1 MDKLLNIF
9 GYLSVL
15 LRAATLCFQTLT
27 IGGII
32 FVIAVARSPQLRTD
46 AVITSC
52 RKWII
57 WFALALAATQV
68 FYVFSNTL
76 ILMQSADMPFS
87 EAAGANFVYAGA
99 LAAASGL
106 LIAVVCAVGKWRG
119 NPTLVIPAL
128 IILAS
133 ALMTSHSVARMEHR
147 VLLTFLTGLHQAA
160 TAAWIGG
167 LPYLLIAL
175 KYESDPQ
182 IRQRITANFSQLALV
197 SVALLFTGGFGLSLA
212 YVGSWSA
219 LYGSTYGAMVSA
231 KVILFGFLL
240 ALGALNFFIVRA
252 ANANTTASN
261 ATASATS
268 GNRPASL
275 MRFGEVEIG
284 IGLTIILAAASL
296 TSQPPA
302 VDLGS
307 DKVSATEIWQRYAPR
322 VPRLKSPPL
331 SALSESSEQKAKRA
345 ASHGVVVPA
354 SFVPGQA
361 AAESTGPGDIAWS
374 EYNHNWAGIIVL
386 GVGLLSFLNRTGY
399 FPWAKHWPLMFLGLA
414 VFLFLRSDPENWPL
428 GPNGFWES
436 FSSPDVLQHRVIVL
450 LVTAFALFEW
460 SVVTGRVKSMAA
472 SLVFPGVC
480 ALGGAILLTH
490 SHALGNV
497 KDELLI
503 ELSHIPLAVLGIAAG
518 WSRWLELRLPAEDRT
533 RRVLSWVWPV
543 CFILVGLVLLNY
555 HEA

>member
-27 IGGII
+27 IGGIV
-32 FVIAVARSPQLRTD
+32 FLVAVTRAPELRTA
-46 AVITSC
+46 AVVAAC
-52 RKWII
+52 RKWIT
-57 WFALALAATQV
+57 WFALVLAATQV
-68 FYVFSNTL
+68 LYVSANTM
-76 ILMQSADMPFS
+76 ILMQSAEMSFS
-87 EAAGANFVYAGA
+87 QAVGANFVYAGA
-99 LAAASGL
+99 LAAASAMVIAAICGL
-106 LIAVVCAVGKWRG
+106 RKWRG
-119 NPTLVIPAL
+119 NAAMLIPAAV
-128 IILAS
+128 ILAS

-147 VLLTFLTGLHQAA
+147 VFLTFLTGLHQAA

-167 LPYLLIAL
+167 LPYLLLAL
-175 KYESDPQ
+175 KHERDPL
-182 IRQRITANFSQLALV
+182 IRQRISANFSQLAVV
-197 SVALLFTGGFGLSLA
+197 SVALLFLGGVGLSLA

-219 LYGSTYGAMVSA
+219 LYGTTYGAMVSA
-231 KVILFGFLL
+231 KIIMFGFLL
-240 ALGALNFFIVRA
+240 MLGALNYRIVKGIA
-252 ANANTTASN
+252 PDAS
-261 ATASATS
+261 
-268 GNRPASL
+268 GRPPGL
-275 MRFGEVEIG
+275 LRFGEVEIG

-302 VDLGS
+302 IDLGS
-307 DKVSATEIWQRYAPR
+307 DKVSAAEIFQRYTPR
-322 VPRLKSPPL
+322 LPRLKSPPL
-331 SALSESSEQKAKRA
+331 SALSESGEEVAKRA
-345 ASHGVVVPA
+345 AAAGVVIPP

-361 AAESTGPGDIAWS
+361 AASFTGPGDIAWS

-436 FSSPDVLQHRVIVL
+436 FSAPDVLQHRLIVL
-450 LVTAFALFEW
+450 LVTAFAVFEW
-460 SVVTGRVKSMAA
+460 SVITDRIKSPAA
-472 SLVFPGVC
+472 RLVFPGVC

-497 KDELLI
+497 KDELLV
-503 ELSHIPLAVLGIAAG
+503 ELSHIPLAILGIAAG
-518 WSRWLELRLPAEDRT
+518 WSRWLELRLPPEDRT
-533 RRVLSWVWPV
+533 RRILSWVWPV
-543 CFILVGLVLLNY
+543 CFILVGVVLLNY

>member
-1 MDKLLNIF
+1 MVKLLNIF

-27 IGGII
+27 IGGIVFI
-32 FVIAVARSPQLRTD
+32 VAVTRSSQLRTD
-46 AVITSC
+46 AVISNC
-52 RKWII
+52 RKWIV
-57 WFALALAATQV
+57 WFALALAATQIL
-68 FYVFSNTL
+68 YVMSNTL
-76 ILMQSADMPFS
+76 ILMQSAEMAFGQ
-87 EAAGANFVYAGA
+87 AVGANFVFAGI

-106 LIAVVCAVGKWRG
+106 LIAAVCSFGKWRG
-119 NPTLVIPAL
+119 NSALLLPAFAV
-128 IILAS
+128 LAS

-147 VLLTFLTGLHQAA
+147 VVLTVLTGLHQFA

-167 LPYLLIAL
+167 LPFLLISL
-175 KYESDPQ
+175 KYEPDPQ
-182 IRQRITANFSQLALV
+182 IRRSITGNFSQLALL
-197 SVALLFTGGFGLSLA
+197 SVAVLFAGGFGLSLA

-219 LYGSTYGAMVSA
+219 LYGTTYGAMVSA
-231 KVILFGFLL
+231 KVIMFGYLL
-240 ALGALNFFIVRA
+240 MLGALNYFIVRN
-252 ANANTTASN
+252 ANARAQAAPTA
-261 ATASATS
+261 TKS
-268 GNRPASL
+268 GFASL

-284 IGLTIILAAASL
+284 IGLTVILAAASL

-302 VDLGS
+302 IDLGS
-307 DKVSATEIWQRYAPR
+307 DKVSAAEIFQRYAPR
-322 VPRLKSPPL
+322 IPRLQSPPH
-331 SALSESSEQKAKRA
+331 SELSESSEQVAKRA
-345 ASHGVVVPA
+345 AANGATLPA

-361 AAESTGPGDIAWS
+361 AARPPNAGDIAWS

-399 FPWAKHWPLMFLGLA
+399 FPWARHWPLMFLGLA

-460 SVVTGRVKSMAA
+460 SVVTGRLKSPAA
-472 SLVFPGVC
+472 ALVFPGVC

-497 KDELLI
+497 RDELLI

-543 CFILVGLVLLNY
+543 CFILIGFVLINY

>member
-1 MDKLLNIF
+1 MVDLLNIF

-32 FVIAVARSPQLRTD
+32 FIVAVARAPQLRTD
-46 AVITSC
+46 AVVLHC
-52 RKWII
+52 GKWIVG
-57 WFALALAATQV
+57 FAIALTSTQV
-68 FYVFSNTL
+68 FYVLANTL
-76 ILMQSADMPFS
+76 ILMQSAEMSFH

-99 LAAASGL
+99 LAAFSGL
-106 LIAVVCAVGKWRG
+106 VVAAACAVGKWRG
-119 NPTLVIPAL
+119 HSALLIPAF
-128 IILAS
+128 IILGS

-147 VLLTFLTGLHQAA
+147 VLLTFLTGLHQLA

-167 LPYLLIAL
+167 LPFLLLAL

-182 IRQRITANFSQLALV
+182 VRQRLTANFSQLALI

-219 LYGSTYGAMVSA
+219 LYGTTYGAMVCA
-231 KVILFGFLL
+231 KVILFTFLL
-240 ALGALNFFIVRA
+240 LLGALNYRIVRA
-252 ANANTTASN
+252 VPADPAA
-261 ATASATS
+261 
-268 GNRPASL
+268 RPTSL

-284 IGLTIILAAASL
+284 IGLTVILAAASL

-307 DKVSATEIWQRYAPR
+307 QHVTAAQIIQRYAPR
-322 VPRLKSPPL
+322 FPRLKSPAL
-331 SALSESSEQKAKRA
+331 SELSESSEQIAKRA
-345 ASHGVVVPA
+345 ASSGTVVPV
-354 SFVPGQA
+354 SYVPGEA
-361 AAESTGPGDIAWS
+361 AASSTGPGDIAWS

-386 GVGLLSFLNRTGY
+386 GVGLFSFLAQTGR
-399 FPWAKHWPLMFLGLA
+399 FPWARHWPLLFLGLA

-428 GPNGFWES
+428 GANGFWES
-436 FSSPDVLQHRVIVL
+436 FSSPDVLQHRVIVV
-450 LVTAFALFEW
+450 LVAAFAFFEW
-460 SVVTGRVKSMAA
+460 SVVTGRIRSQAA
-472 SLVFPGVC
+472 GLVFPAVC
-480 ALGGAILLTH
+480 VLGGAILLTH

-518 WSRWLELRLPAEDRT
+518 WSRWLELRLPPENNT
-533 RRVLSWVWPV
+533 RRILSWIWPV
-543 CFILVGLVLLNY
+543 CFIFVGLVLLNY

>member
-15 LRAATLCFQTLT
+15 LRAATLCFQTIT

-32 FVIAVARSPQLRTD
+32 FVIAVTRSPELRTD
-46 AVITSC
+46 AVLAGC
-52 RKWII
+52 RKWIMC
-57 WFALALAATQV
+57 FALALATTQV
-68 FYVFSNTL
+68 FYVLSNTL
-76 ILMQSADMPFS
+76 ILMQSADMPFQD
-87 EAAGANFVYAGA
+87 AVGANFVYAGA
-99 LAAASGL
+99 LAAAAGL
-106 LIAVVCAVGKWRG
+106 LVAGICSFSNWRG
-119 NPTLVIPAL
+119 NLAMLLPAL
-128 IILAS
+128 AILAS
-133 ALMTSHSVARMEHR
+133 ALMTSHSVARMDHR
-147 VLLTFLTGLHQAA
+147 VLLTVLTGLHQFA

-175 KYESDPQ
+175 SRESDPQ
-182 IRQRITANFSQLALV
+182 IRRRIAANFSQLALL
-197 SVALLFTGGFGLSLA
+197 SVAVLFAGGFGLSLA
-212 YVGSWSA
+212 YVGSFSA
-219 LYGSTYGAMVSA
+219 LYGTTYGAMVSA
-231 KVILFGFLL
+231 KIILFGFLL
-240 ALGALNFFIVRA
+240 MLGALNFFIVRN
-252 ANANTTASN
+252 ANA
-261 ATASATS
+261 SALS
-268 GNRPASL
+268 ADRPVSL
-275 MRFGEVEIG
+275 LRFGEVEIG
-284 IGLTIILAAASL
+284 IGLTVILAAASL

-302 VDLGS
+302 IDLGS
-307 DKVSATEIWQRYAPR
+307 DQVSAAAIFQRYAPR

-345 ASHGVVVPA
+345 AARGLVIAA
-354 SFVPGQA
+354 SYVPGQA
-361 AAESTGPGDIAWS
+361 AASSTGPGDIAWS

-436 FSSPDVLQHRVIVL
+436 FASPDVLQHRVIVL

-460 SVVTGRVKSMAA
+460 SVVTGRVKSQAA
-472 SLVFPGVC
+472 GLVFPGVC

-518 WSRWLELRLPAEDRT
+518 WSRWLELRLPPGDRT
-533 RRVLSWVWPV
+533 RRVLSWIWPV
-543 CFILVGLVLLNY
+543 CFILVGLVLLDY

>member
-27 IGGII
+27 IGGVV
-32 FVIAVARSPQLRTD
+32 FLVAVTRAPELRTA
-46 AVITSC
+46 AVVGAC
-52 RKWII
+52 RKWIT

-68 FYVFSNTL
+68 FYVLSNTM
-76 ILMQSADMPFS
+76 ILMQSAEMSFS
-87 EAAGANFVYAGA
+87 EAVGANFVYAGA
-99 LAAASGL
+99 LAAASALVIAAICGL
-106 LIAVVCAVGKWRG
+106 RKWRG
-119 NPTLVIPAL
+119 NVAMLIPAL
-128 IILAS
+128 VILAA

-147 VLLTFLTGLHQAA
+147 VFLTFLTGLHQAA

-167 LPYLLIAL
+167 LPYLLLAL
-175 KYESDPQ
+175 KHERDPL
-182 IRQRITANFSQLALV
+182 IRQRISANFSQLAVV
-197 SVALLFTGGFGLSLA
+197 SVALLFLGGVGLSLA

-219 LYGSTYGAMVSA
+219 MYGTTYGAMVSA
-231 KVILFGFLL
+231 KIIMFGFLL
-240 ALGALNFFIVRA
+240 MLGALNYRIVKGVA
-252 ANANTTASN
+252 PDA
-261 ATASATS
+261 
-268 GNRPASL
+268 GGRPSSL

-302 VDLGS
+302 IDLGS
-307 DKVSATEIWQRYAPR
+307 DKVSAAEIFQRYAPR
-322 VPRLKSPPL
+322 MPRLKSPPL
-331 SALSESSEQKAKRA
+331 SALSESGEEVAKRA
-345 ASHGVVVPA
+345 AAAGVVIPP

-361 AAESTGPGDIAWS
+361 AASFTGPGDIAWS

-436 FSSPDVLQHRVIVL
+436 FSAPDVLQHRLIVL
-450 LVTAFALFEW
+450 LVTAFAVFEW
-460 SVVTGRVKSMAA
+460 SVVTDRIKSPAA
-472 SLVFPGVC
+472 GLVFPGVC

-497 KDELLI
+497 KDELLV
-503 ELSHIPLAVLGIAAG
+503 ELSHIPLAILGIAAG
-518 WSRWLELRLPAEDRT
+518 WSRWLELRLPPEDRT

-543 CFILVGLVLLNY
+543 CFILVGVVLLNY

>member
-1 MDKLLNIF
+1 MVGLLNIF

-27 IGGII
+27 VGGIV
-32 FVIAVARSPQLRTD
+32 FVIAVTRAPALRTE
-46 AVITSC
+46 ATVAAC
-52 RKWII
+52 RKWIT
-57 WFALALAATQV
+57 WFALALAATQA
-68 FYVFSNTL
+68 FYVMANTT
-76 ILMQSADMPFS
+76 ILMQSAEMSFS
-87 EAAGANFVYAGA
+87 EAVGANFVFAGA
-99 LAAASGL
+99 LAAASALVIAAVCGL
-106 LIAVVCAVGKWRG
+106 RKWRG
-119 NPTLVIPAL
+119 NSAMLVPAL
-128 IILAS
+128 VILAS

-167 LPYLLIAL
+167 LPFLLIAL
-175 KYESDPQ
+175 KQETDPQ
-182 IRQRITANFSQLALV
+182 IRQRISANFSQLAV
-197 SVALLFTGGFGLSLA
+197 ISVALLFLGGLGLSLA

-219 LYGSTYGAMVSA
+219 LYGTTYGAMVSA
-231 KVILFGFLL
+231 KIIMFGFLL
-240 ALGALNFFIVRA
+240 MLGALNYRIVKGLPA
-252 ANANTTASN
+252 DAS
-261 ATASATS
+261 
-268 GNRPASL
+268 GKPASL

-302 VDLGS
+302 IDLGS
-307 DKVSATEIWQRYAPR
+307 DKVSAAEIFQRYAPR
-322 VPRLKSPPL
+322 MPRLQSPPL
-331 SALSESSEQKAKRA
+331 SALSESSEQVAKRA
-345 ASHGVVVPA
+345 AAAGAVVPA

-361 AAESTGPGDIAWS
+361 AASYTGPGDIAWS

-399 FPWAKHWPLMFLGLA
+399 FPWARHWPLMFLGLA
-414 VFLFLRSDPENWPL
+414 IFLFLRADPENWPL

-436 FSSPDVLQHRVIVL
+436 FASPDVLQHRLIVL
-450 LVTAFALFEW
+450 LVTAFAIFEW
-460 SVVTGRVKSMAA
+460 SVVTNRIKWPVAG
-472 SLVFPGVC
+472 LVFPGVC

-503 ELSHIPLAVLGIAAG
+503 ELSHIPLAILGIAAG
-518 WSRWLELRLPAEDRT
+518 WSRWLELRLPPEART
-533 RRVLSWVWPV
+533 RRVLSWIWPV
-543 CFILVGLVLLNY
+543 CFILVGLVLMNY

>member
-1 MDKLLNIF
+1 MDRLLNIF
-9 GYLSVL
+9 GYLAVL

-27 IGGII
+27 IGGIV
-32 FVIAVARSPQLRTD
+32 FVTVVTRSQELRTD
-46 AVITSC
+46 AVVNNC
-52 RKWII
+52 RKWIM

-68 FYVFSNTL
+68 FYVASNTL
-76 ILMQSADMPFS
+76 ILMQSADMAFN
-87 EAAGANFVYAGA
+87 EAIGANFVYAGA
-99 LAAASGL
+99 LAAISGL
-106 LIAVVCAVGKWRG
+106 LIAAACAFGKWRG
-119 NPTLVIPAL
+119 NAALLLPAL
-128 IILAS
+128 AILAS
-133 ALMTSHSVARMEHR
+133 ALMTSHSVARMDHR
-147 VLLTFLTGLHQAA
+147 VLLTALTGLHQLA

-167 LPYLLIAL
+167 LPYLLISL
-175 KYESDPQ
+175 NRESDPQ
-182 IRQRITANFSQLALV
+182 VRRRIAANFSQLALF
-197 SVALLFTGGFGLSLA
+197 SVALLFAGGFGLSLA

-219 LYGSTYGAMVSA
+219 LYGTTYGVMVST
-231 KVILFGFLL
+231 KIIMFGFLL
-240 ALGALNFFIVRA
+240 LLGALNFFIVRN
-252 ANANTTASN
+252 ANAD
-261 ATASATS
+261 ATAAQISADPGARPTS
-268 GNRPASL
+268 L
-275 MRFGEVEIG
+275 LRFGEVEIG

-302 VDLGS
+302 VDLGA
-307 DKVSATEIWQRYAPR
+307 DKVSAAEIFQRYAPR
-322 VPRLKSPPL
+322 VPRLTSPPL
-331 SALSESSEQKAKRA
+331 SALSEPTEQKAKRA
-345 ASHGVVVPA
+345 AANGVVVPA
-354 SFVPGQA
+354 SYVPGQA
-361 AAESTGPGDIAWS
+361 AAESNGPGDIAWS

-399 FPWAKHWPLMFLGLA
+399 FPWARHWPLVFLGLA

-460 SVVTGRVKSMAA
+460 SVVTGRVKSLAA
-472 SLVFPGVC
+472 GLVFPGVC

-518 WSRWLELRLPAEDRT
+518 WSRWLELRLPPEDRT
-533 RRVLSWVWPV
+533 RRILSWIWPV
-543 CFILVGLVLLNY
+543 CFILVGLVLLDY